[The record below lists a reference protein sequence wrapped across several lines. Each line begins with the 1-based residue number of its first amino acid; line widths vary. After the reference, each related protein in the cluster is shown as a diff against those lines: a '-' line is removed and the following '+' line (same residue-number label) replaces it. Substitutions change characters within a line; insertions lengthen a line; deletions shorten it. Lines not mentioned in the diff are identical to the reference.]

1 LQKKPEAKKKSSCTC
16 TKHGNPVVDYDS
28 FLSVEDVPC
37 SIYNCAEARLQFRIL
52 VEGMEEEQEEEES
65 EPQIPDYDEYNWEE
79 DD

>member
-1 LQKKPEAKKKSSCTC
+1 ME
-16 TKHGNPVVDYDS
+16 Y
-28 FLSVEDVPC
+28 VPC

-65 EPQIPDYDEYNWEE
+65 EPQIPDYEEYDWDE